1 MRDLELGQIGE
12 TGAFL
17 SFPRGRYLFSGPKG
31 FVLETNASIS
41 VTSFRHAV
49 FMGLIARLTT
59 VSENDSLAPKR
70 KHF

>member
-1 MRDLELGQIGE
+1 MRDLELRQVE
-12 TGAFL
+12 EMGAF

-31 FVLETNASIS
+31 FVLETNVSIS

-49 FMGLIARLTT
+49 FVGLIVRLTT